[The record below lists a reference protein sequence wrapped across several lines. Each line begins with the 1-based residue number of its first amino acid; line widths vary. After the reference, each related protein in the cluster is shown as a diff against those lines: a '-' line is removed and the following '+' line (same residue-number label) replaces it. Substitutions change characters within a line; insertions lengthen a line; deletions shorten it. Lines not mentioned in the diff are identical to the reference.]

1 MQFLIWQMLSLNFFS
16 DADMYLFFEEGMR
29 DWVSYSF
36 KKYSKANNKY
46 LKSFDPK
53 QESKHII
60 YLHANNLCSY
70 TMYKFVST
78 SWFKWMDSKNF
89 DSNKYNS
96 NSSNGFFLEVDLEYP
111 KELPKLDNN
120 YPMAPNKIEIKIAF
134 LSSSQLK
141 IADFYNIFI

>member
-1 MQFLIWQMLSLNFFS
+1 
-16 DADMYLFFEEGMR
+16 
-29 DWVSYSF
+29 
-36 KKYSKANNKY
+36 
-46 LKSFDPK
+46 
-53 QESKHII
+53 
-60 YLHANNLCSY
+60 
-70 TMYKFVST
+70 
-78 SWFKWMDSKNF
+78 MDSKNF